1 MATVCRC
8 GQGRC
13 LWREA
18 GREEG
23 IMILVIDVG
32 NTNMTLGVYEK
43 EELLATFR
51 IMTKM
56 PRTSDEYGVLITQIL
71 LNRGIKATDLEGSI
85 VASVV
90 PDVMHALMGAL
101 VRYTRTRPMSVG
113 PGMKTGIRIVT
124 EDPRAIGADRIVDA
138 VAAYEKY
145 GGPVLVLDFGT
156 ATTYDLITEKGEFA
170 AGITAPGMGISSE
183 ALWTQ
188 AAKLPKIEIRK
199 PKSIL
204 AQETI
209 TSMQAGL
216 VYGQIGQTEY
226 IIKKVKEESG
236 LKSLKVVATGGLGR
250 LIAQETDAIDI
261 YDSHLTMEGLRI
273 LYEKNRK

>member
-1 MATVCRC
+1 
-8 GQGRC
+8 
-13 LWREA
+13 
-18 GREEG
+18 
-23 IMILVIDVG
+23 MILVIDGG
-32 NTNMTLGVYEK
+32 NTNMTLGGYEG
-43 EELLATFR
+43 EELKGTFR
-51 IMTKM
+51 MMTQT
-56 PRTSDEYGVLITQIL
+56 PRTSDEYGVVITQML
-71 LNRGIKATDLEGSI
+71 KNRGIDTARLEGSI

-90 PDVMHALMGAL
+90 PDVMHSLIGSL
-101 VRYTRTRPMSVG
+101 VKYIGTRPIIVG
-113 PGMKTGIRIVT
+113 PGIKTGIRIIT

-170 AGITAPGMGISSE
+170 AGITAPGIRISSE
-183 ALWTQ
+183 ALWTK
-188 AAKLPKIEIRK
+188 AAKLPNFEIKK

-226 IIKKVKEESG
+226 IIRKVQEESG
-236 LKSLKVVATGGLGR
+236 IRNLKVVATGGLGR
-250 LIAQETDAIDI
+250 LIADETDAIHI
-261 YDSHLTMEGLRI
+261 YDSSLTLDGLRI
-273 LYEKNRK
+273 IYEKNDCR